1 MSDQLNLSLFNKN
14 LVLLIIG
21 NILFGMIM
29 PLLIVIG
36 GIAGYQLAPNAAL
49 ATLPASLQPVA
60 GIIFAFIVSLFMAKY
75 GRRQGFVVGGVFAM
89 IGGIIAAISLYFG
102 HFILLCVGHFILG
115 IAIIFFGFIR
125 FAAAESVAES
135 QRANAIA
142 FVQGSTVVS
151 ALIGPNIF
159 PATKYFLPTHTL
171 LYSYLAISV
180 IAILGS
186 VICRALS
193 AEIGKTT
200 PDPSDETTG
209 KSARKLPNFAI
220 NFPLF
225 TYVPI
230 LACALSF
237 GLMVFMMAPTP
248 LSMKHH
254 GHSDLHTSNVIV
266 WHVVAMFAPSF
277 ITGKLIARF
286 GAMTITSSGFVILL
300 LAFLTSKTGNGLW
313 PYYSA
318 LILLG
323 LGWNF
328 SFIGASTILDYIAKG
343 RQRGAILGVNETC
356 IMLIAALS
364 SFFGGV
370 ILAFYGWQVISTLG
384 IVLVTA
390 IILFLYLYGRFGQHN
405 LK

>member
-1 MSDQLNLSLFNKN
+1 MSDQLICHFSIKISSIDHRQYSVWHDYAFADCDWRHCCISWPQKRHWQLCRPAFSQLRGLYLPLWFRFLWQNTGDDKD
-14 LVLLIIG
+14 LLW
-21 NILFGMIM
+21 
-29 PLLIVIG
+29 
-36 GIAGYQLAPNAAL
+36 
-49 ATLPASLQPVA
+49 
-60 GIIFAFIVSLFMAKY
+60 
-75 GRRQGFVVGGVFAM
+75 GVFAM

-135 QRANAIA
+135 QRASAIA

-266 WHVVAMFAPSF
+266 WHVVAMSP
-277 ITGKLIARF
+277 
-286 GAMTITSSGFVILL
+286 
-300 LAFLTSKTGNGLW
+300 
-313 PYYSA
+313 
-318 LILLG
+318 
-323 LGWNF
+323 
-328 SFIGASTILDYIAKG
+328 
-343 RQRGAILGVNETC
+343 Q
-356 IMLIAALS
+356 ALS
-364 SFFGGV
+364 P
-370 ILAFYGWQVISTLG
+370 A
-384 IVLVTA
+384 
-390 IILFLYLYGRFGQHN
+390 N
-405 LK
+405 